1 MKTAKEIITHLLSPY
16 QDKIEQKR
24 CLKQIIALLPKNYNN
39 YITSVHI
46 KKNILVIYV
55 SHPAIR
61 QELFFNQEIIFSI
74 IKTMHKA
81 NMCKNI
87 NPKKIVTK
95 YEYKKPKKIN
105 PTYKFYKKPAGDFKI
120 KAKHKEI
127 EEKFKEI
134 KENLK
139 KLLKDT
145 I

>member
-1 MKTAKEIITHLLSPY
+1 MKKAKEILTHLLSPY

-39 YITSVHI
+39 YIISSQL
-46 KKNILVIYV
+46 KKDVLVINV

-61 QELFFNQEIIFSI
+61 QELFFNQKIIFSI
-74 IKTMHKA
+74 IKTMHQA
-81 NMCKNI
+81 NMCKSI

-134 KENLK
+134 KKSL
-139 KLLKDT
+139 KLLK